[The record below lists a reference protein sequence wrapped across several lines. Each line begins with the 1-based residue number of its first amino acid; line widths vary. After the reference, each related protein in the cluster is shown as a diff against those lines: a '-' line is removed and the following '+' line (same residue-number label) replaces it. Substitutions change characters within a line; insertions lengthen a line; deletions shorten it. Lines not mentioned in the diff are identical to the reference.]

1 MKKDYPRYT
10 LRVSKELLFKLAFIS
25 DFYGRTKNREI
36 EHVLKKHISEF
47 EKQYGVIP
55 APDSIAEE

>member
-1 MKKDYPRYT
+1 M
-10 LRVSKELLFKLAFIS
+10 LLSLTFMEEQ
-25 DFYGRTKNREI
+25 KNREI

-55 APDSIAEE
+55 VPDSIAEE